1 MVVKFH
7 WSSYVNNRIEQCEM
21 DIYVHNTW
29 SKTIIGSPV
38 MCSVSGNNKRFNE
51 LNCSEVV
58 NTYNNYTFY
67 NYQYEHNYGN
77 YSS

>member
-1 MVVKFH
+1 
-7 WSSYVNNRIEQCEM
+7 
-21 DIYVHNTW
+21 
-29 SKTIIGSPV
+29 

-67 NYQYEHNYGN
+67 DYQYEHNYGN
-77 YSS
+77 YSSQNKHPKRGIFIFVFKLFSLGWMQDISGGHGGGE